1 LPDKVIDIID
11 EAGARLHI
19 QNSTLMPEQ
28 AELEKKLEE
37 AKQQKQQAL
46 NARDYSQASQ
56 FKNEE
61 ERVRKELESRLE
73 EWNKQNLANRVP
85 VTLED
90 IRKVVSQASGVP
102 LTRMEEGESAR
113 LLRMEQELEKV
124 VVGQDSAVKS
134 ISRALRRS
142 RAELKDPR
150 RPIGTFLFL
159 GPSGVGKTLLAKAL
173 SEFMF
178 GNQDALIRFDMSE
191 YMEKHEVSRMI
202 GAAPG
207 YVGFD
212 NGGQLTEAVRRKPYS
227 VVLFDEIEKAH
238 PDVSNILLQI
248 MEEGQLTDNIGTT
261 VSFRNTIIVMTSNL
275 GAEKLSKPLSLG
287 FGAGT
292 NAENAADQEK
302 LKEVLNDAAKKFF
315 KPEFINRL
323 DEVVIFQRLSHES
336 LVKVLDLEVAKIAS
350 RITAKEGVLVIPPE
364 VKEFILK
371 FATEG
376 DFGARLIRRYVE
388 HYIEDPLAE
397 AILLYG
403 KTGAFTATASVDENE
418 KQVRFQV
425 EPIPAPKPAKKAA
438 K

>member
-1 LPDKVIDIID
+1 
-11 EAGARLHI
+11 
-19 QNSTLMPEQ
+19 M
-28 AELEKKLEE
+28 
-37 AKQQKQQAL
+37 
-46 NARDYSQASQ
+46 
-56 FKNEE
+56 
-61 ERVRKELESRLE
+61 
-73 EWNKQNLANRVP
+73 
-85 VTLED
+85 
-90 IRKVVSQASGVP
+90 
-102 LTRMEEGESAR
+102 
-113 LLRMEQELEKV
+113 
-124 VVGQDSAVKS
+124 
-134 ISRALRRS
+134 
-142 RAELKDPR
+142 
-150 RPIGTFLFL
+150 
-159 GPSGVGKTLLAKAL
+159 
-173 SEFMF
+173 
-178 GNQDALIRFDMSE
+178 
-191 YMEKHEVSRMI
+191 
-202 GAAPG
+202 
-207 YVGFD
+207 
-212 NGGQLTEAVRRKPYS
+212 RRKPYS

-350 RITAKEGVLVIPPE
+350 RLTAKEGVLVIPPE

-403 KTGAFTATASVDENE
+403 KTGAFNATASVDENE